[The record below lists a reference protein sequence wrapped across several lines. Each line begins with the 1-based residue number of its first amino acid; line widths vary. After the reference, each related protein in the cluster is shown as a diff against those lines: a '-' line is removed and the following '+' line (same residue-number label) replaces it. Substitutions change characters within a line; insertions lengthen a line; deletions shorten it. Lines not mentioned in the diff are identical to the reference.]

1 MAHLNL
7 TPALCRLPSNTGTH
21 QHGLEQK
28 AGRRSE
34 PAFYLRT
41 EPIWR
46 NFPAPNMRI
55 HSQQISTMVM
65 KIARLRRV
73 VLLLMAL
80 TGMTA
85 QAEVQSLFVQSRL
98 DYNAILIT
106 EVDVVFVYN
115 DSVLEN
121 FPTTK
126 TEWYAN
132 KRGFLESAGDNIDLV
147 SIFVPQG
154 FDSEMASL
162 PQRRSQA
169 IKVFVFGQHDS
180 STRPPIEI
188 TDFGNVLVEID
199 QFGILVSQRS

>member
-1 MAHLNL
+1 
-7 TPALCRLPSNTGTH
+7 
-21 QHGLEQK
+21 
-28 AGRRSE
+28 
-34 PAFYLRT
+34 
-41 EPIWR
+41 
-46 NFPAPNMRI
+46 MRI
-55 HSQQISTMVM
+55 HSPQISKMVT
-65 KIARLRRV
+65 KISRLRRV
-73 VLLLMAL
+73 ILLLMAL

-85 QAEVQSLFVQSRL
+85 QAEVQSVFVQSRL

-115 DSVLEN
+115 DSILEN

-132 KRGFLESAGDNIDLV
+132 KRSFLESAGDNIDLV

-162 PQRRSQA
+162 PQRRGQA

>member
-1 MAHLNL
+1 
-7 TPALCRLPSNTGTH
+7 
-21 QHGLEQK
+21 
-28 AGRRSE
+28 
-34 PAFYLRT
+34 
-41 EPIWR
+41 
-46 NFPAPNMRI
+46 
-55 HSQQISTMVM
+55 
-65 KIARLRRV
+65 
-73 VLLLMAL
+73 
-80 TGMTA
+80 
-85 QAEVQSLFVQSRL
+85 
-98 DYNAILIT
+98 
-106 EVDVVFVYN
+106 
-115 DSVLEN
+115 LEN

-132 KRGFLESAGDNIDLV
+132 KRSFLESAGDNIDLV

-162 PQRRSQA
+162 PQRRGQA

>member
-1 MAHLNL
+1 
-7 TPALCRLPSNTGTH
+7 
-21 QHGLEQK
+21 
-28 AGRRSE
+28 
-34 PAFYLRT
+34 
-41 EPIWR
+41 
-46 NFPAPNMRI
+46 MRI
-55 HSQQISTMVM
+55 HSPQISTMVM
-65 KIARLRRV
+65 IIARLRRV

-85 QAEVQSLFVQSRL
+85 QAEVQSVFVQSRL

-115 DSVLEN
+115 DSILEN

-132 KRGFLESAGDNIDLV
+132 KRSFLESAGDNIDLV

-162 PQRRSQA
+162 PQRRGQA

>member
-1 MAHLNL
+1 
-7 TPALCRLPSNTGTH
+7 
-21 QHGLEQK
+21 
-28 AGRRSE
+28 
-34 PAFYLRT
+34 
-41 EPIWR
+41 
-46 NFPAPNMRI
+46 MRI
-55 HSQQISTMVM
+55 HSQQISTMYM

-132 KRGFLESAGDNIDLV
+132 KIGFLESAGDNIDLV